1 MIRKV
6 VLILTLMIVV
16 LLAVTNVGAADNLTD
31 EIVSVEDEDMEIPIT
46 LDNAEI
52 NASDLKSND
61 ESDCENILAKDNNDS
76 LNVYGDGGSSVIFD
90 EGSYVDGGMNFR
102 YTLKDKNGNSVSHG
116 DIFAEFG
123 KNTLSVYNKWTKETV
138 TKTVFVK
145 ERILESNDVTIEYK
159 DTIEYKVRAAN
170 NEDNFTSG
178 LSVKFIIDGWDTFY
192 ETTDN
197 EGYATLKTHLSE
209 GTYHIT
215 IKYCGV
221 VHDRTVIVKPSY
233 VYDKYKDVHV
243 TSVTA
248 QYGADKEISIQWK
261 GYFKGYLQIY
271 KGNKLVHKSILDS
284 SGYVGDYIKYKL
296 YGDEFPTAT
305 LLSVGTYKVEVVSL
319 DGKTLAQS
327 TIKIVKTPTKV
338 KISSIKGK
346 PRAKKYVTATVYD
359 KSDGLKHWGGKVTF
373 KINGKTYKVKVKKG
387 VAKLKIKLPSKE
399 KTYNCKATFSGD
411 KNSKSKTV
419 KFKITVKSSSITKKT
434 TTKKNKSKSFT
445 VTVPAKLNKKI
456 SRSHGKYKVTTYKWI
471 DYNSNGKKD
480 AHLRIS
486 IYKNGKKLTGFDAK
500 YWVHYKTGG
509 GVWLYTKNAGGGY
522 KSNPI
527 GYNNVLKTD
536 KVTAT
541 IWP

>member
-1 MIRKV
+1 MTTGV
-6 VLILTLMIVV
+6 VN
-16 LLAVTNVGAADNLTD
+16 AAANVTDDAIGIEETAD
-31 EIVSVEDEDMEIPIT
+31 EIVNVEDEGIDIPIT

-52 NASDLKSND
+52 NASNLKSND

-90 EGSYVDGGMNFR
+90 DGRYVDGGMNFR
-102 YTLKDKNGNSVSHG
+102 YTLKDKKGYSVSYG

-145 ERILESNDVTIEYK
+145 KRILESNDVTIEYK

-170 NEDNFTSG
+170 NDDNFTSG

-192 ETTDN
+192 ERTDN

-221 VHDRTVIVKPSY
+221 VHERTVIVEPSY
-233 VYDKYKDVHV
+233 VYDKYKDVRV

-248 QYGADKEISIQWK
+248 QYGADKEMDIEWK

-305 LLSVGTYKVEVVSL
+305 LLSVGTYRVEVVSL

-346 PRAKKYVTATVYD
+346 PGTKKYVTATVYD

-373 KINGKTYKVKVKKG
+373 KINGKTYKVKVKDG
-387 VAKLKIKLPSKE
+387 VAKLKIKVPSKE
-399 KTYNCKATFSGD
+399 KTYNCKAIFLGD
-411 KNSKSKTV
+411 KNSKGSSKT
-419 KFKITVKSSSITKKT
+419 FKIIVKKGSSVKKT
-434 TTKKNKSKSFT
+434 TTKKTTNSN
-445 VTVPAKLNKKI
+445 VKKI
-456 SRSHGKYKVTTYKWI
+456 TLKFTNSRSSGKYVKNTYVYVGYGDIYGQYVRTDTHNGVKGI
-471 DYNSNGKKD
+471 TFIKANVYFKNNRNGKTIVKT
-480 AHLRIS
+480 
-486 IYKNGKKLTGFDAK
+486 KKLDKWGYSKTKLISGYTPNKVIIF
-500 YWVHYKTGG
+500 YK
-509 GVWLYTKNAGGGY
+509 
-522 KSNPI
+522 
-527 GYNNVLKTD
+527 
-536 KVTAT
+536 
-541 IWP
+541 

>member
-1 MIRKV
+1 MFKKTIFSLSLLFVMLLV
-6 VLILTLMIVV
+6 VSSV
-16 LLAVTNVGAADNLTD
+16 NAAANLTD
-31 EIVSVEDEDMEIPIT
+31 DAIGIEETADEIVNVEDEGIDIPIT

-52 NASDLKSND
+52 NASNLKSND
-61 ESDCENILAKDNNDS
+61 GSNCENILAQDNNDS

-90 EGSYVDGGMNFR
+90 DGYYVDGGMNFR
-102 YTLKDKNGNSVSHG
+102 YTLKDKKGYSVSYG

-170 NEDNFTSG
+170 NDDNFTSG
-178 LSVKFIIDGWDTFY
+178 MSVQFIIDDWDTFY
-192 ETTDN
+192 ERTDN

-221 VHDRTVIVKPSY
+221 VHDRTVIVEPSY
-233 VYDKYKDVHV
+233 VYDKYKDVRV

-248 QYGADKEISIQWK
+248 QYGADKEMDIEWK

-271 KGNKLVHKSILDS
+271 KGNKLVDKSILDS
-284 SGYVGDYIKYKL
+284 SGYVGDYIKYEL
-296 YGDEFPTAT
+296 YGEEFPIVT
-305 LLSVGTYKVEVVSL
+305 LGSVGIYKVKVVSL

-346 PRAKKYVTATVYD
+346 PGTKKYVTATVYD

-373 KINGKTYKVKVKKG
+373 KINGKTYKVKVKDG

-399 KTYNCKATFSGD
+399 KTYNCKAIFSGD
-411 KNSKSKTV
+411 KNSKGSSKT
-419 KFKITVKSSSITKKT
+419 FTLTVKKAS
-434 TTKKNKSKSFT
+434 TTKKKKTISFT
-445 VTVPAKLNKKI
+445 VTAPVKFDKYSSKKV
-456 SRSHGKYKVTTYKWI
+456 GKYTFRTIKYVE
-471 DYNSNGKKD
+471 YNSNGRYYGV
-480 AHLRIS
+480 ATTIL
-486 IYKNGKKLTGFDAK
+486 KNNKPIAK
-500 YWVHYKTGG
+500 SKYTSTYWWHFKS
-509 GVWLYTKNAGGGY
+509 GVWKYFSKNRSVTY
-522 KSNPI
+522 DDVSK
-527 GYNNVLKTD
+527 VD
-536 KVTAT
+536 KIKVKIT
-541 IWP
+541 IK